1 MSSKVL
7 LNRAVGLSSE
17 VSHQEGRS
25 FWDKV
30 FVRWFDQLVYPLIWE
45 DPVSDLHALG
55 NIEGQELVC
64 LSSGGC
70 NILSYLTQN
79 PAHIAAV
86 DLNEAHLSLLA
97 LKQVA
102 AHRLPYPAFHQLFAK
117 GDQIGNEVLL
127 DMLNMHL
134 PAFAQNYWQIRRA
147 QSGRSSW
154 FVDGFYQHGLLGRF
168 IGFGHWLARRLGYD
182 LTVVMQA
189 KSKEEA
195 AHIFD
200 EKIAPLF
207 DTRIVRWLSSQVW
220 VLYGLGIPPRQY
232 QVLKGDAKNMADVLK
247 ARFRHLACDYDLDTN
262 YFAWQA
268 FARHFDTDNQAALPL
283 YLQQEHYAAIQQ
295 AGEKIS
301 LHHQSVTDY
310 LAARPANSVD
320 VFVFLDAQDWMSH
333 DQLNDLW
340 VEVNRTAKK
349 GARVIFRAAGKESPL
364 ENLLAPHLLENWVTD
379 EARNEQFWHED
390 RSAIY
395 GGCFIYTRAL

>member
-7 LNRAVGLSSE
+7 LNKAVGLSSE
-17 VSHQEGRS
+17 VSHKEGRS

-55 NIEGQELVC
+55 NIEGQNLVC
-64 LSSGGC
+64 LTSGGC

-102 AHRLPYPAFHQLFAK
+102 AHRLPYEAFHQLFAQA
-117 GDQIGNEVLL
+117 DQAGNALLL
-127 DMLNMHL
+127 DNLMRHL
-134 PAFAQNYWQIRRA
+134 PDYAQHYWQSK
-147 QSGRSSW
+147 QSNGRHRW
-154 FVDGFYQHGLLGRF
+154 FSTGFYRQGLLGRF
-168 IGFGHWLARRLGYD
+168 IGFGHWLSRRLGYD
-182 LTVVMQA
+182 LSVMMQA
-189 KSKEEA
+189 KNREEA
-195 AHIFD
+195 AKIFD

-207 DTRIVRWLSSQVW
+207 DTRTVRWLSSQVW

-232 QVLKGDAKNMADVLK
+232 DVLKGDAEHMADVLK

-268 FARHFDTDNQAALPL
+268 FARRFDANNQAALPV
-283 YLQQEHYAAIQQ
+283 YLQKNHYACVQQ
-295 AGEKIS
+295 AMDKVSI
-301 LHHQSVTDY
+301 HHQSVTDY
-310 LAARPANSVD
+310 LALRSANSVD
-320 VFVFLDAQDWMSH
+320 AYVFLDAQDWMSSG
-333 DQLNDLW
+333 QLTELW
-340 VEVNRTAKK
+340 VEVNRTAKV
-349 GARVIFRAAGKESPL
+349 GARVIFRAAGHESPL
-364 ENLLAPHLLENWVTD
+364 EALLPNHLLAHWKTD
-379 EARNEQFWHED
+379 AARNEQFWHED

-395 GGCFIYTRAL
+395 GGCFIYTRTL